1 MSISIVLIEKTG
13 TCKDIKMKDFKKGNL
28 YKKCNF
34 RKNENFEL
42 RNNWKINK
50 FGFKSVELW
59 ARNTGKAGLENKY
72 DLPPPIDN
80 ELYFGTM
87 AVIGVDENDKI
98 IDIEVKDWEKIY
110 EHLFGGFE
118 DLNNSSEESEDELA
132 NVPESQKTKSGYLKD
147 SFIVEDEEEEDILDL
162 GSELSEED
170 YYFSEEE

>member
-13 TCKDIKMKDFKKGNL
+13 TCKDIKMKDFKKENL

-34 RKNENFEL
+34 RKNDNFEL

-50 FGFKSVELW
+50 F
-59 ARNTGKAGLENKY
+59 GLENKY

-87 AVIGVDENDKI
+87 AVIGVDENDEVK
-98 IDIEVKDWEKIY
+98 DIEVKDWEKIY

-147 SFIVEDEEEEDILDL
+147 SFIVEDEEEEDMLDL

>member
-13 TCKDIKMKDFKKGNL
+13 TCKDIKIKDFKKENL

-72 DLPPPIDN
+72 DLPPPIDK

-98 IDIEVKDWEKIY
+98 IGSVSKRSTTATDMNEIIKINIENSRCITGIV
-110 EHLFGGFE
+110 LF
-118 DLNNSSEESEDELA
+118 
-132 NVPESQKTKSGYLKD
+132 VTYMQ
-147 SFIVEDEEEEDILDL
+147 
-162 GSELSEED
+162 
-170 YYFSEEE
+170 